1 MRRHT
6 IALLALILASS
17 LPLAAC
23 SDAGESGIV
32 GTWRAAAD
40 TVTPE
45 PSVLYEFRPD
55 QTMVLHMRA
64 QNTET
69 RADWIRGPN
78 EGIRIVFGEDS
89 YFAGREMDGRFVA
102 PDSLVLEIRG
112 QERVFVPY
120 DTTGAGAGSE

>member
-1 MRRHT
+1 MRRH
-6 IALLALILASS
+6 AFLPLALALAAT

-23 SDAGESGIV
+23 SDAGEGGVV

-40 TVTPE
+40 TVGPG

-55 QTMVLHMRA
+55 HTMVLHMRA

-69 RADWIRGPN
+69 RGDWLRGPN

-89 YFAGREMDGRFVA
+89 YFAGREMDGRLVA

-112 QERVFVPY
+112 RERVFVPH
-120 DTTGAGAGSE
+120 DTAAAGEGP